1 MMNLRFPGGNV
12 QDTNHRAG
20 SLRNI
25 PNALLMP
32 VLAIGFLVTLPV
44 LLPVVLALLWLDR
57 RRLLL
62 AAASSHCR
70 FCGCVLGEDSVVL
83 ADAKWADIMAKRQD
97 ESLRLIRRVKL
108 RMVRNMDAIC
118 RACGA
123 IHIFDRESRIFHPLR
138 KL

>member
-25 PNALLMP
+25 PNALLIP

-44 LLPVVLALLWLDR
+44 LLTVSLALLWLDR
-57 RRLLL
+57 RRLRLS
-62 AAASSHCR
+62 AALSPCR
-70 FCGCVLGEDSVVL
+70 FCGCVLGQKSIEL
-83 ADAKWADIMAKRQD
+83 ANAKWADLMEEKKH

-118 RACGA
+118 PACGA
-123 IHIFDRESRIFHPLR
+123 IYIFDRESRIFHPLR